1 MTGHCTRGNLGIIR
15 NAERDNADLVPQL
28 SMNARR
34 AGPWLTSVGHLSLTA
49 GKNRLSV
56 REKTPLGVEDPTPRN
71 GAAASAFDNAQE

>member
-1 MTGHCTRGNLGIIR
+1 
-15 NAERDNADLVPQL
+15 
-28 SMNARR
+28 MNARR